1 MQKNYKHTLSIIIV
15 NYNVEYFLEQ
25 CLNSVYNAIE
35 GINAEVFVVDNN
47 SVDNS
52 IEMVKAKF
60 PSVKCIEN
68 KVNVGFSKANN
79 QAILESNSEFI
90 LLLNPDTVVEEST
103 FRKVIDFMKNHPD
116 AGGLGVRMVDGKG
129 RFLPESKRGLPTP
142 AVAFYKIFGLSKLF
156 KKSPKFNRYHL
167 GYLAENKNHEVD
179 ILSGAFMLMRAEALE
194 KVGLLDETFFMY
206 GEDIDLSYRIQLGGW
221 KNYYCS
227 DTTIIHY
234 KGEST
239 KKSSVNYV
247 FVFYRAMVIFAQKH
261 FSKNHAKS
269 FSTLINLAI
278 YFRASLSI
286 AKRIFFSTTP
296 VFLDFIFLLGGL
308 FALTNQWKLNDV
320 HFPISI
326 LLISLPFYT
335 TIWLF
340 FSWIFGLYDRDYKI
354 INILKSL
361 AIGTI
366 FILVIYALLPK
377 DWQFSRLYILTG
389 ALWSFLY
396 FIISRMYLSL
406 VVNGNLGLLNRPK
419 TFAIVGDDIEF
430 QRVSEILKGTGK
442 FKLFRVSPTDKREE
456 NSIGTINQLD
466 QIAHINKIDEII
478 FCAKNT
484 ESKKIIFW
492 MTHLNSEKLD
502 FKIAQP
508 DTSFLIG
515 SNSIENSG
523 ELYLLNINAISKSEN
538 KRIKRVL
545 DVVIS
550 LTLFTLSPILIW
562 IYKNKMAFLQ
572 NIVQVL
578 LSKKTMIGYQ
588 FENSTDT
595 KNYLLPAIKNGV
607 IPVQNWFSKNTSIPS
622 DNLNI
627 IYARDYSPLI
637 DLKLLLK
644 NLTKLDFK
652 R

>member
-1 MQKNYKHTLSIIIV
+1 VPKNYKHTLSIIIV

-25 CLNSVYNAIE
+25 CLNSVYNAIN
-35 GINAEVFVVDNN
+35 GINAEIFVVDNN

-52 IEMVKAKF
+52 IELVKSKY
-60 PSVKCIEN
+60 PLVKCIEN

-90 LLLNPDTVVEEST
+90 LLLNPDTVVEEAT
-103 FRKVIDFMKNHPD
+103 FRKVIDFMVNHPN

-156 KKSPKFNRYHL
+156 RKSPKFNKYHL
-167 GYLAENKNHEVD
+167 GYLDEFKNHEVD
-179 ILSGAFMLMRAEALE
+179 ILSGAFMLMRSEALE

-247 FVFYRAMVIFAQKH
+247 FVFYRAMVIFAEKH

-286 AKRIFFSTTP
+286 AKRIFYSTTP
-296 VFLDFIFLLGGL
+296 VVLDFLFLLAGL
-308 FALTNQWKLNDV
+308 FALTNQWTINDV
-320 HFPISI
+320 HFPLSI

-335 TIWLF
+335 SVWLF
-340 FSWIFGLYDRDYKI
+340 YSWIFGLYDRDYKI

-361 AIGTI
+361 SFGTV

-377 DWQFSRLYILTG
+377 DWQFSRLYILIG
-389 ALWSFLY
+389 SLWSFLY
-396 FIISRMYLSL
+396 FIVSRMFVSL
-406 VVNGNLGLLNRPK
+406 VLNGNLGLINRHK
-419 TFAIVGDDIEF
+419 TFAIVGDEIEF

-442 FKLFRVSPTDKREE
+442 FKLYRVSPTNIREE
-456 NSIGTINQLD
+456 NSVGTVDQLD

-515 SNSIENSG
+515 SNSIENAG
-523 ELYLLNINAISKSEN
+523 ELYVLNINAISKSDN
-538 KRIKRVL
+538 KRIKRIL
-545 DVVIS
+545 DVLFSVVLVI
-550 LTLFTLSPILIW
+550 LTPFLIW
-562 IYKNKMAFLQ
+562 IYKHKLNFLQ
-572 NIVQVL
+572 NIFNVL
-578 LSKKTMIGYQ
+578 LSKKTLIGYQ
-588 FENSTDT
+588 FANSTET
-595 KNYLLPAIKNGV
+595 KNYLLPSIKKGI
-607 IPVQNWFSKNTSIPS
+607 IPVQNWFSKNTAIPS

-627 IYARDYSPLI
+627 MYARDYSPLV
-637 DLKLLLK
+637 DLKLLFK
-644 NLTKLDFK
+644 NLHKLDL
-652 R
+652 